1 MLLDAVLAQ
10 HRKVT
15 RSRLD
20 HTLGSLEH
28 RDWET
33 AATSFDQFRRACE
46 EHMDVEER
54 EMFPALDAQL
64 GERSP
69 AAGLRAEHVRFRQMC
84 AYIAA
89 CIDLRDA
96 EAAAFAL
103 NRFGDQFEAHDLR
116 EEWVLFPMCER
127 LLPPERLAALRAALA
142 EAEETH

>member
-1 MLLDAVLAQ
+1 MLNGVLAQ

-15 RSRLD
+15 RARLD
-20 HTLGSLEH
+20 HTLGSLER
-28 RDWET
+28 RDWVSAQE
-33 AATSFDQFRRACE
+33 SFDRFRRACE

-54 EMFPALDAQL
+54 EMFPALDAEL

-69 AAGLRAEHVRFRQMC
+69 AAGLRNEHKRFRQMC

-89 CIDLRDA
+89 CIELRDA
-96 EAAAFAL
+96 DAAAFAL

-116 EEWVLFPMCER
+116 EEWILFPMCER

-142 EAEETH
+142 HAENGE